1 LKGVTKTLLATVV
14 AAALALVAGC
24 GSSAAAKIV
33 PGQTDA
39 AAACQAQGVHAAG
52 LATDAAAQNPLYA
65 VLAADEGA
73 LAATEANQESELSD
87 GDSTDDSGTTALTG
101 VTADGSTAK
110 IKVVT
115 DCATLGLPTSGS

>member
-1 LKGVTKTLLATVV
+1 MRIGLLAAG
-14 AAALALVAGC
+14 AAASLVLLSGC
-24 GSSAAAKIV
+24 GSSAAGKIV
-33 PGQTDA
+33 PGQPDA

-65 VLAADEGA
+65 ALAADEGA

-87 GDSTDDSGTTALTG
+87 GDSTDDSANSALAG

-110 IKVVT
+110 IKVVS
-115 DCATLGLPTSGS
+115 DCATLGLPTASK